1 MKGRAVKSALGLL
14 LAAMAAA
21 CGAKSD
27 NISVGDAS
35 PLSAFDRMPVVADRV
50 EMPGGGDLVVVH
62 PERSGDKVTLKL
74 SDLADDLR
82 IVRLENADEA
92 LIGAGQ
98 TWITG
103 GRIIV
108 YSDGVVKQ
116 FDLEGK
122 YLGQIGARGNGP
134 GEYSI
139 APYDFYVDAD
149 AGRIYMVQYGA
160 TKLMSYN
167 SDGTFAGDIPLARE
181 MPKGAVRV
189 DTERRRI
196 TAVSMCFEGSKSRD
210 EVWEQD
216 FDGNLLSSVSMPWLE
231 VPMDF
236 SNEVMSD
243 IGSRAEGFSYSV
255 LRWEP
260 QADSLYAYDGS
271 RLRPV
276 FTASLNKEGIHCYG
290 RFGSMYMFV
299 SYGAP
304 EQVSE
309 NSYVVPANTPL
320 LVDPVSLRGGFCD
333 IMVDCIGEVRLG
345 SSWINSK
352 SPDYFVM
359 NSSPGAISSWI
370 DKSIEKYDI
379 SGDELKKL
387 KDFQTTLD
395 EDDNNIVIFGRWK

>member
-1 MKGRAVKSALGLL
+1 MNKNVLKACAGLSLIVATASCGSKAGSSASEAAAVAALG
-14 LAAMAAA
+14 
-21 CGAKSD
+21 D
-27 NISVGDAS
+27 
-35 PLSAFDRMPVVADRV
+35 MPVVAERV
-50 EMPGGGDLVVVH
+50 EMPGGGELIVAH
-62 PERSGDKVTLKL
+62 PEKSGERKTLKL
-74 SDLADDLR
+74 SDLATDIR
-82 IVRLENADEA
+82 MVRLENTDEA

-103 GRIIV
+103 ERIIV
-108 YSDGVVKQ
+108 YSEGVVKQ
-116 FDLEGK
+116 FDFDGK

-231 VPMDF
+231 VPMDY
-236 SNEVMSD
+236 SNEVMSN
-243 IGSRAEGFSYSV
+243 IGSHPEGFSYSV
-255 LRWEP
+255 LRFVP
-260 QADSLYAYDGS
+260 RADSLYQYDGS

-276 FTASLNKEGIHCYG
+276 FTASVKENVMHGYD
-290 RFGSMYMFV
+290 RLGSMYMFV
-299 SYGAP
+299 SYGEP
-304 EQVSE
+304 EEVEE
-309 NSYVVPANTPL
+309 NSYVVPANTPM
-320 LVDPVSLRGGFCD
+320 LVDPATLRGGYCNLM
-333 IMVDCIGEVRLG
+333 IDCIGELRWDSG
-345 SSWINSK
+345 WIYTK
-352 SPDYFVM
+352 SPDYFIM
-359 NSSPGAISSWI
+359 NTSPGAISSWI
-370 DKSIEKYDI
+370 DKSVEKYGI
-379 SGDELKKL
+379 EGDALTKL
-387 KDFQTTLD
+387 RDFQSTLS
-395 EDDNNIVIFGRWK
+395 EDDNNIVVFGRWK